1 MYSHYVVVLD
11 WATEDDGDVQI
22 LGVAHALKE
31 AKAIFAEQVS
41 EEKMIAADN
50 GYEIDEDNGAA
61 FRAGIM
67 GYWRDNHIELYIQGV
82 D

>member
-22 LGVAHALKE
+22 LGVAHTLDD
-31 AKAIFAEQVS
+31 AKRIFNEQIT

-50 GYEIDEDNGAA
+50 GYTIDEDTGHV
-61 FRAGIM
+61 FCAGIM
-67 GYWRDNHIELYIQGV
+67 GNWRNNHITLYIQGV
-82 D
+82 N